1 MAELHIE
8 VAGHTEA
15 AGDMQDL
22 VGIVEA
28 GRILAVEVHRMAE
41 EDIAADQSH
50 SSLCLTEWV
59 RMVHLGLER
68 GLWLQRL

>member
-1 MAELHIE
+1 
-8 VAGHTEA
+8 
-15 AGDMQDL
+15 L